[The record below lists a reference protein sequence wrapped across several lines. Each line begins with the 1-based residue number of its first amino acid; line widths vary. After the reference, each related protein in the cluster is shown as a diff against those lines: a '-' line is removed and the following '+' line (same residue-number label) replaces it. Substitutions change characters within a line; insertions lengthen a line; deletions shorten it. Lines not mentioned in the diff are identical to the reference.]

1 MSTARERT
9 VTRLHDELPDI
20 VIRSVDAVREAIPAY
35 RDLRGPQLDEVENI
49 TRASL
54 RRLLE
59 LWIDDADIERD
70 RAAFRAIGA
79 ARAADGR
86 PLTDILRAYRVA
98 ADVLVRHVVDHHLDE
113 LEPADVA
120 DLSLLVLRTLD
131 AVSEAII
138 DAYTAYRDR
147 LASDRGQAQAAFLD
161 DLIAGRQN
169 SSGAIADRSRQLD
182 LALTGRPRLLV
193 LGPADGARPV
203 SNDDLDT
210 ILRALGAS
218 PHTDRSDR
226 APRTHLCTRRGARG
240 IVLLPGAVDRAV
252 LDTVCAASG
261 LRGCLMPGRPLAD
274 IAATYRL
281 ACDGLDTAPGHAF
294 ADRALLDDGDCQL
307 LVLLT
312 ARATADTDAV
322 VSSVLGPL
330 SDPSNT
336 HLLDGVRAFIATGT
350 ATAAAAELHVHPQ
363 TLRYRLRRAQELTGR
378 DPRHAWH
385 RLALDTAI
393 QLEQLAGALR
403 AR

>member
-1 MSTARERT
+1 MSSGRERT
-9 VTRLHDELPDI
+9 VTRLHDELPAI
-20 VIRSVDAVREAIPAY
+20 VTRSVEAIRAAVPAY
-35 RDLRGPQLDEVENI
+35 RDLRGPQLDEVEHI
-49 TRASL
+49 AARSL
-54 RRLLE
+54 RRLLD
-59 LWIDDADIERD
+59 LWIDDSDIERD
-70 RAAFRAIGA
+70 RLAFRAIGT

-98 ADVLVRHVVDHHLDE
+98 SDVFVRHVVDHHLDD

-120 DLSLLVLRTLD
+120 DLSLMVLRTLD

-147 LASDRGQAQAAFLD
+147 LTSDRGQAQAAFLD
-161 DLIAGRQN
+161 DLVAGRQN
-169 SSGAIADRSRQLD
+169 SSGAIADRSRQLE
-182 LALTGRPRLLV
+182 LALAGRPRLLIV
-193 LGPADGARPV
+193 DPTDPTRPV
-203 SNDDLDT
+203 SEHDLDT
-210 ILRALGAS
+210 ILRALGAT

-226 APRTHLCTRRGARG
+226 TPRTHLRTRRGTRG
-240 IVLLPGAVDRAV
+240 IVLLPTTVDRVA
-252 LDTVCAASG
+252 LDTVCAA
-261 LRGCLMPGRPLAD
+261 LDLHGCLMSGRPIAD
-274 IAATYRL
+274 VAAAYRL

-294 ADRALLDDGDCQL
+294 ADRTLLDDGDCQL

-330 SDPSNT
+330 RDPSNT
-336 HLLDGVRAFIATGT
+336 HLLDGLRAFISTGT

-393 QLEQLAGALR
+393 QLQQLAGPIR
-403 AR
+403 TR

>member
-1 MSTARERT
+1 MSAARERT
-9 VTRLHDELPDI
+9 VTRLQGELPAI
-20 VIRSVDAVREAIPAY
+20 VTRSVDAIREAVPAY

-49 TRASL
+49 AAGSL

-59 LWIDDADIERD
+59 LWIDDGDIERD
-70 RAAFRAIGA
+70 RSAFRAIGT

-98 ADVLVRHVVDHHLDE
+98 SDVFVRHVIDHHLDD

-131 AVSEAII
+131 AVSEVII
-138 DAYTAYRDR
+138 DAYTTYRDR
-147 LASDRGQAQAAFLD
+147 LTSDRGQAQAAFLD

-169 SSGAIADRSRQLD
+169 SPGAIADRSRQLD
-182 LALTGRPRLLV
+182 LALAGRPQLLV
-193 LGPADGARPV
+193 VARTDPGR
-203 SNDDLDT
+203 SMSDDDLDT
-210 ILRALGAS
+210 ILRSLGET
-218 PHTDRSDR
+218 PHTDPTDGPAR
-226 APRTHLCTRRGARG
+226 PHLCTRRGTRG
-240 IVLLPGAVDRAV
+240 VLLLPGTVDRTL
-252 LDTVCAASG
+252 LDSVCAAAD
-261 LRGCLMPGRPLAD
+261 LRGSLMSGRPIAD
-274 IAATYRL
+274 VAAAYRL
-281 ACDGLDTAPGHAF
+281 ACDALDTAPGHAF
-294 ADRALLDDGDCQL
+294 AERALLDDGDCQL

-322 VSSVLGPL
+322 VSTVLGPL
-330 SDPSNT
+330 RDPSNE
-336 HLLDGVRAFIATGT
+336 HLLDGVRAFISTGT

-393 QLEQLAGALR
+393 QLQQLADPLR
-403 AR
+403 PR

>member
-1 MSTARERT
+1 MSTARGRT
-9 VTRLHDELPDI
+9 VTRLKDELP
-20 VIRSVDAVREAIPAY
+20 VLVARSVDAVREAIPAY

-49 TRASL
+49 ARASL
-54 RRLLE
+54 HRLLE
-59 LWIDDADIERD
+59 LWIDDGDIERD
-70 RAAFRAIGA
+70 RPAFRAIGT

-98 ADVLVRHVVDHHLDE
+98 ADVFVRHVVDHHLDE

-147 LASDRGQAQAAFLD
+147 LTSDRGQAQAAFLD
-161 DLIAGRQN
+161 DLLAGRQN

-182 LALTGRPRLLV
+182 LVLAGRPRLLIV
-193 LGPADGARPV
+193 AATDPADSV
-203 SNDDLDT
+203 SDDDLDT

-218 PHTDRSDR
+218 PHTDQSDP
-226 APRTHLCTRRGARG
+226 APRAHLCTRRGTRG
-240 IVLLPGAVDRAV
+240 ILLLSGPVDRAV
-252 LDTVCAASG
+252 LDTVCAASD
-261 LRGCLMPGRPLAD
+261 LRGCLMPGRPIAD
-274 IAATYRL
+274 VAATYRL

-294 ADRALLDDGDCQL
+294 ADRELLDDGDCQL

-330 SDPSNT
+330 RDPSNS
-336 HLLDGVRAFIATGT
+336 HLLDGVRAFISTGT

-363 TLRYRLRRAQELTGR
+363 TLRYRLRRARELTGR

-393 QLEQLAGALR
+393 QLRQLDGALR
-403 AR
+403 TR